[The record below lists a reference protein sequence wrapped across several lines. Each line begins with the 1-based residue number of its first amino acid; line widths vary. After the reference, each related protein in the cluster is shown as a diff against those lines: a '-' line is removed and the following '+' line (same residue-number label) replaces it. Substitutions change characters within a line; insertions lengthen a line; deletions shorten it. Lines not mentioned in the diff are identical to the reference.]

1 MGIKIRPLTTADV
14 AAVLDIHGKSFEESW
29 QEINSLIHLNSSV
42 GWMAM
47 HLDEPVGFILWQLVR
62 GEADVLSFAVLPEH
76 RKQGIGKLLYA
87 ASEKAFLSRSIIQ
100 LFLEVAQNN
109 PVAIE
114 FYERRGFVQTGIRKN
129 YYFNNNQR
137 VIHALTFSKTLKSE

>member
-1 MGIKIRPLTTADV
+1 MDIKIRPLTTADV
-14 AAVLDIHGKSFEESW
+14 SAVLEIHGKSFEEPW
-29 QEINSLIHLNSSV
+29 QDIHALIHLHSSV
-42 GWMAM
+42 GWMGT

-76 RKQGIGKLLYA
+76 RKQGIGRLLYV
-87 ASEKAFLSRSIIQ
+87 ASEKAFLSQGIIQ

-114 FYERRGFVQTGIRKN
+114 FYKARGFIQTGVRKN
-129 YYFNNNQR
+129 YYSHNNQR
-137 VIHALTFSKTLKSE
+137 IVNALTFSKTLKLE